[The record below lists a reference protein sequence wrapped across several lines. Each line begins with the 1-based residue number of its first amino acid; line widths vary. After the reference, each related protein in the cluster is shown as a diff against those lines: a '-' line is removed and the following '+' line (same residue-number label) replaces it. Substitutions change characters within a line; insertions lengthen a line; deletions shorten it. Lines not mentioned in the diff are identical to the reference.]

1 MCIRDRLGAD
11 WADRKFFASNYF
23 DKMYECA
30 VGLIKKGKAYV
41 SDLTPDEIR
50 EYRGTL
56 TEAGKEDPYSKRS
69 VEENLDLFERMKNG
83 EFEDGT
89 KVLLSLIHISLFTNL
104 SPTST
109 HSLAGISGMTIL

>member
-1 MCIRDRLGAD
+1 
-11 WADRKFFASNYF
+11 
-23 DKMYECA
+23 MYECA

-69 VEENLDLFERMKNG
+69 VEENTD
-83 EFEDGT
+83 
-89 KVLLSLIHISLFTNL
+89 LLS
-104 SPTST
+104 
-109 HSLAGISGMTIL
+109 A

>member
-1 MCIRDRLGAD
+1 MLSGLVLTGLTGS
-11 WADRKFFASNYF
+11 FFASNYF

-69 VEENLDLFERMKNG
+69 VEENLDL
-83 EFEDGT
+83 
-89 KVLLSLIHISLFTNL
+89 LS
-104 SPTST
+104 
-109 HSLAGISGMTIL
+109 A

>member
-1 MCIRDRLGAD
+1 
-11 WADRKFFASNYF
+11 
-23 DKMYECA
+23 MYECA

-69 VEENLDLFERMKNG
+69 VEENLDLFERMK
-83 EFEDGT
+83 T
-89 KVLLSLIHISLFTNL
+89 VSLRMAQRYFVRELT
-104 SPTST
+104 
-109 HSLAGISGMTIL
+109 